1 MATKKTIRRNTLENA
16 DAKEWIA
23 NFNKAQFLQEDLY
36 NTLESMKLRW
46 LSDGAKQWLYAMEKS
61 ATGNC
66 EYTEYSSFLEALE
79 EFQSRLND
87 ESNSELEY
95 LIREL
100 YYDKYQQED

>member
-1 MATKKTIRRNTLENA
+1 
-16 DAKEWIA
+16 
-23 NFNKAQFLQEDLY
+23 
-36 NTLESMKLRW
+36 MKLRW

-66 EYTEYSSFLEALE
+66 EYTEYSSFLEALD

-100 YYDKYQQED
+100 YYDKYPQED

>member
-46 LSDGAKQWLYAMEKS
+46 LSDGAKPWLYAMEKS

-66 EYTEYSSFLEALE
+66 EYT
-79 EFQSRLND
+79 
-87 ESNSELEY
+87 
-95 LIREL
+95 
-100 YYDKYQQED
+100 